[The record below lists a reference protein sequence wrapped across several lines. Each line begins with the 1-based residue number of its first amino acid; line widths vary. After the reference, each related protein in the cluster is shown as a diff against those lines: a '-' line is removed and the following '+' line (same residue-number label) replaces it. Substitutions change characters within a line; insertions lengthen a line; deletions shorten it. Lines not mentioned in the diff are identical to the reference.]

1 MSWAP
6 PDFLVEDLEYV
17 TPAMYYHYPGSQAL
31 MTVGM
36 EIEQKP
42 TEVDRCRQHGAL
54 NIYDWHYDGSGP
66 LETALPPKITYTYE
80 IRRFFREV
88 EKCYEASGKW
98 FEWTNEFEKRAEEE
112 EEVVEIGG
120 GEKTGCGSHLHFRP
134 REDVEQVKQSWV
146 DSWRIAYDTIFT
158 TSIILLPAL
167 CFGRSCRE
175 GLREWAPLFSS
186 NYPPVSREKV
196 EFYLRDSYIGHPYGW
211 LAWNRHYREKPLT
224 LELRAFEGHPA
235 QAMLAISLIQ
245 KVVKVALQRG
255 RSVMFTT
262 YVYVAFNDRL
272 DEWERIRVYDCLR
285 EIKEPKFARGYE
297 LPYVPRREYEDM
309 LELFRELLF
318 SYTTRTMS
326 HMRVAALLAVGGD
339 VKRNYPEYWRVFA
352 EEGAFCWR
360 EPELCDEEIRRMFG
374 DRETYWSV
382 VRKYGEV

>member
-31 MTVGM
+31 MTVGV

-42 TEVDRCRQHGAL
+42 DEVNRCRQHGAL
-54 NIYDWHYDGSGP
+54 NIYDWHHDGSGP
-66 LETALPPKITYTYE
+66 LETALPPKITYTHE

-88 EKCYEASGKW
+88 EKCYEASGEW
-98 FEWTNEFEKRAEEE
+98 FEW
-112 EEVVEIGG
+112 V
-120 GEKTGCGSHLHFRP
+120 GEYYDGALVRGCGSHLHFRP
-134 REDVEQVKQSWV
+134 REDVEQVKQGWV

-158 TSIILLPAL
+158 MSIILLPAL
-167 CFGRSCRE
+167 CFGRSCRRT
-175 GLREWAPLFSS
+175 LWNWAPIYGAD
-186 NYPPVSREKV
+186 YPPVKISTV
-196 EFYLRDSYIGHPYGW
+196 EFYLVDNYVGHPYSW

-235 QAMLAISLIQ
+235 QAMLAVSLIQ
-245 KVVKVALQRG
+245 KAVKVALQRG
-255 RSVMFTT
+255 RSVMFKT
-262 YVYVAFNDRL
+262 YTYSDFRNKLYLAGKYEEHLEVYQ
-272 DEWERIRVYDCLR
+272 CLK
-285 EIKEPKFARGYE
+285 EIKPVFAEGYE

-309 LELFRELLF
+309 LDLFRELLF
-318 SYTTRTMS
+318 SYTTRTMPY
-326 HMRVAALLAVGGD
+326 MRVAALLAIGGD

-374 DRETYWSV
+374 DRETYWSA